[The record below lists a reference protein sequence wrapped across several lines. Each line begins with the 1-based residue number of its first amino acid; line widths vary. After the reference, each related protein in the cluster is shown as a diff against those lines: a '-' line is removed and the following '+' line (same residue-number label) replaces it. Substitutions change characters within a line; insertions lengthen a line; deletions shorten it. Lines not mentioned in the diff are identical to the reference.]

1 VKPQSEDEQ
10 ANDLET
16 DLTDEDRAFLDELA
30 EGITRRR
37 LGAAAMFFLESMK
50 PLGFVG
56 SQLLIFLQ
64 PIVQII
70 WSNPARYQRLVS
82 ILERRG
88 SVELLLR
95 RLEARA

>member
-1 VKPQSEDEQ
+1 MNEDEQ
-10 ANDLET
+10 ATALET
-16 DLTDEDRAFLDELA
+16 SLTDEDRAFLDELA
-30 EGITRRR
+30 DGIARRH
-37 LGAAAMFFLESMK
+37 LTAAAMFFLESMK

-70 WSNPARYQRLVS
+70 WSNPARYERLVH
-82 ILERRG
+82 ILEQRG